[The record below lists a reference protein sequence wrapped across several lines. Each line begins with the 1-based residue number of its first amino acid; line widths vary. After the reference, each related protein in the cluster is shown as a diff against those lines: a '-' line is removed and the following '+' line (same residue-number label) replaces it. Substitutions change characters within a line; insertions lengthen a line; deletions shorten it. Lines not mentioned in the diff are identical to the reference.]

1 MYSRK
6 AWQKNWFVVI
16 VHHNFVNMFT
26 SKDKVGPLEPM
37 AAWALLIM
45 EHLNEPC

>member
-1 MYSRK
+1 
-6 AWQKNWFVVI
+6 